1 MYAFVKVKSQNVLL
15 YVEIAEN
22 AIAVTVTSLTVN
34 RGTGTDPSLN
44 EMMNLITKIY
54 VNEYL
59 VNFSSCIS
67 CFYWLF

>member
-34 RGTGTDPSLN
+34 RGTGTDPS
-44 EMMNLITKIY
+44 
-54 VNEYL
+54 
-59 VNFSSCIS
+59 
-67 CFYWLF
+67 

>member
-34 RGTGTDPSLN
+34 RGTGTDTSLN

-67 CFYWLF
+67 CFY

>member
-15 YVEIAEN
+15 YVVIAEN

-67 CFYWLF
+67 CFY

>member
-15 YVEIAEN
+15 HVEIAED

-34 RGTGTDPSLN
+34 RGTGTDPSLD
-44 EMMNLITKIY
+44 EMMKLITKIY

-59 VNFSSCIS
+59 VNFSSCIN
-67 CFYWLF
+67 CFY

>member
-15 YVEIAEN
+15 HVEIAED
-22 AIAVTVTSLTVN
+22 AIAVAVTSLTVN
-34 RGTGTDPSLN
+34 RGTDTDPSLN

-59 VNFSSCIS
+59 VNFSSCIN
-67 CFYWLF
+67 CFY

>member
-1 MYAFVKVKSQNVLL
+1 MYAFVKVNSQNVLL
-15 YVEIAEN
+15 HVEITEN

-34 RGTGTDPSLN
+34 QGTGTNPSLN

-59 VNFSSCIS
+59 VNFSSCIN

>member
-15 YVEIAEN
+15 YVVIAEN

>member
-67 CFYWLF
+67 CFY

>member
-44 EMMNLITKIY
+44 EMMKLITKIY

-59 VNFSSCIS
+59 VNFSSSIN
-67 CFYWLF
+67 CFY

>member
-44 EMMNLITKIY
+44 EMMKLITKIY

-67 CFYWLF
+67 CFY

>member
-15 YVEIAEN
+15 HVEIAED

-34 RGTGTDPSLN
+34 RGTDTDPSLN

-67 CFYWLF
+67 CFY